1 MDTQVRKALC
11 SFLQNKLLDNQRTH
25 QVDNL
30 HILESEDYQNC
41 CLLLDII
48 QHKHEY
54 QDYHKILGQL
64 DIFEHIN
71 GGDCPQIILKDKLVN
86 IFLYC

>member
-1 MDTQVRKALC
+1 MDTQVRKVLC
-11 SFLQNKLLDNQRTH
+11 SSLQNKLLDNLRIH

-30 HILESEDYQNC
+30 HILESMDFQNC

-48 QHKHEY
+48 EHKYEY
-54 QDYHKILGQL
+54 LDYHKILGQL

-71 GGDCPQIILKDKLVN
+71 GEECRQITLKDKLIS